1 MSSTGVITDFK
12 WDEVTFD
19 LDNKGNFEV
28 TENVQ
33 KAWEKHG
40 FVLIKN
46 MFSNSTIQALDACSK
61 DSIIQVKPAH
71 STATLRY
78 LKIVNMDSFGRY
90 IKRG

>member
-1 MSSTGVITDFK
+1 MSSTEVVSDFK
-12 WDEVTFD
+12 WEEVTFD
-19 LDNKGNFEV
+19 LDDEGNFKV

-40 FVLIKN
+40 FVLIKH

-71 STATLRY
+71 SSATLYY
-78 LKIVNMDSFGRY
+78 LKVVNMDSFCRY
-90 IKRG
+90 IESD

>member
-1 MSSTGVITDFK
+1 MSSTEVITDFK

-19 LDNKGNFEV
+19 LDNEGNFKV

-40 FVLIKN
+40 FVLIKQ

-71 STATLRY
+71 SSATLYY
-78 LKIVNMDSFGRY
+78 LKIVNMDSFC
-90 IKRG
+90 